1 MSVLATYSLG
11 RAVDFIL
18 YLYEKENEE
27 TLWEMWLSKDVEENF
42 SDFKKKN
49 LKTLRVSEKEV
60 ISADKAQEN
69 LDFAAQFFN
78 FSGKEGKN
86 GSI

>member
-1 MSVLATYSLG
+1 M
-11 RAVDFIL
+11 DFIL

-69 LDFAAQFFN
+69 LDFAAQYFN
-78 FSGKEGKN
+78 FSKEVKMN